1 MTRRKTSVSVATI
14 VVASTAIAQ
23 ISLVPGR
30 YEVTVE
36 MQLPQAPAPMTFN
49 NTDCITAEDAQD
61 IAALMTKEIAASDE
75 DCEISNL
82 EVTSTK
88 IAFDSMCTVG
98 GAPAT
103 GHADITFGADSWDGV
118 MTTQMGAG
126 ATLAAKMSGKR
137 VGECTGD
144 EDEE

>member
-1 MTRRKTSVSVATI
+1 MTRRKTYLVVAAI
-14 VVASTAIAQ
+14 VLASTAIAQ

-36 MQLPQAPAPMTFN
+36 MQMPQAPAPMTFN
-49 NTDCITAEDAQD
+49 STDCITAEDAAD
-61 IAALMTKEIAASDE
+61 IADLMTKEIAASEE

-88 IAFDSMCTVG
+88 ISFDSMCSVG

-103 GHADITFGADSWDGV
+103 GHADITFGADSWNGV
-118 MTTQMGAG
+118 MTTRMEGGAML
-126 ATLAAKMSGKR
+126 TAKMNGKR

-144 EDEE
+144 EDDE

>member
-1 MTRRKTSVSVATI
+1 MTRRKTSLLAAAI
-14 VVASTAIAQ
+14 VLASAAVAQ

-49 NTDCITAEDAQD
+49 STDCITAEDARD
-61 IAALMTKEIAASDE
+61 IGELMTKEIAASDE
-75 DCEISNL
+75 DCAISNL

-88 IAFDSMCTVG
+88 ITFDSMCSVG

-118 MTTQMGAG
+118 MTTQLGAG
-126 ATLAAKMSGKR
+126 ATLTAKMSGKR

>member
-1 MTRRKTSVSVATI
+1 MKRRKASLLVATT
-14 VVASTAIAQ
+14 VLASAAIAQ

-49 NTDCITAEDAQD
+49 STDCITADDARD
-61 IAALMTKEIAASDE
+61 IGELMTKEIAASDE

-82 EVTSTK
+82 EVTDTK
-88 IAFDSMCTVG
+88 IAFDSMCSVG

-103 GHADITFGADSWDGV
+103 GHADITFGADSWNGV
-118 MTTQMGAG
+118 MTTQLGGG
-126 ATLAAKMSGKR
+126 ATLTAKMSGKR